1 MILNFI
7 HLLFIFNSLNTA
19 PPGKIPEVFK
29 HIQIPFGNYVALK
42 NQIIS
47 NINTILAAVHL
58 ERSSRP
64 FPLFSKILKYSW
76 KLISKIKT
84 HCDY

>member
-29 HIQIPFGNYVALK
+29 HIQIPFGNYVAWKSVIK
-42 NQIIS
+42 NQITS
-47 NINTILAAVHL
+47 NINTIC
-58 ERSSRP
+58 SSA
-64 FPLFSKILKYSW
+64 S
-76 KLISKIKT
+76 
-84 HCDY
+84 